1 MSWSVRAALCHNM
14 AVCLLEMEKPKEA
27 RIFATRR
34 LPSCKRKADFLPYY
48 MCSALQMEAY
58 RMLQDM
64 DAYYRAQTLL
74 HHLNCHL
81 VKEKGSRAQ
90 IEKRLWD
97 RRTLFVIF

>member
-1 MSWSVRAALCHNM
+1 
-14 AVCLLEMEKPKEA
+14 
-27 RIFATRR
+27 
-34 LPSCKRKADFLPYY
+34 
-48 MCSALQMEAY
+48 MEAY

>member
-1 MSWSVRAALCHNM
+1 MSPLGM
-14 AVCLLEMEKPKEA
+14 
-27 RIFATRR
+27 IFAPGAYAELVLR
-34 LPSCKRKADFLPYY
+34 
-48 MCSALQMEAY
+48 LQMEAY

-64 DAYYRAQTLL
+64 DAYHRAQTLL